1 MAYTKCELELRTL
14 KDDYFVGL
22 EKSKRAHL
30 FSYKSFDKGI
40 VFKDRKECLAKVKET
55 EKHKKK
61 DVNQETYY
69 EEY

>member
-1 MAYTKCELELRTL
+1 ME
-14 KDDYFVGL
+14 
-22 EKSKRAHL
+22 H
-30 FSYKSFDKGI
+30 YKEIKTKGI

-61 DVNQETYY
+61 NVSQETYY